1 MINKQGYFLMKVVII
16 IGMKVDPNIT
26 KVVEVKLVN
35 LLIVFY
41 TSLDNLC
48 EVVDSVFI
56 QILINDDYFIVDLN
70 FSEKNKRIK
79 KRMLYRLT
87 LFTTLIIRRVIG
99 V

>member
-1 MINKQGYFLMKVVII
+1 MKVVII